1 MELKSV
7 EGRSSETAGELEKKL
22 SRLNSERQD
31 LIDARKE
38 ADRRRQE
45 AEDAMRSAQDRG
57 DQEVAM
63 LLKRINQIEAE
74 LTSERAAHAAT
85 RLAAE
90 PRIAA
95 WKATASE
102 ADDLEIED

>member
-1 MELKSV
+1 
-7 EGRSSETAGELEKKL
+7 
-22 SRLNSERQD
+22 
-31 LIDARKE
+31 
-38 ADRRRQE
+38 
-45 AEDAMRSAQDRG
+45 MRSAQDRG

-63 LLKRINQIEAE
+63 LLKRIQQIEAD
-74 LTSERAAHAAT
+74 LSRERQAHAET

-95 WKATASE
+95 WKAAASE